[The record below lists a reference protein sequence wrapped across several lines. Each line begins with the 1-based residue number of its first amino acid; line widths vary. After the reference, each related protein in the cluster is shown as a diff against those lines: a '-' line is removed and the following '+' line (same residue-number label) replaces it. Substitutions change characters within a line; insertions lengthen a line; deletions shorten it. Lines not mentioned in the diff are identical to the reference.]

1 MYVCTHVCVCVYIY
15 ILCMY
20 IYDMYVHM
28 YPIYIDK
35 YMHEITIRE
44 KREGCGGICGSVLER
59 KWKEKCN

>member
-1 MYVCTHVCVCVYIY
+1 
-15 ILCMY
+15 MY

-44 KREGCGGICGSVLER
+44 KREGCGGICGRVWR
-59 KWKEKCN
+59 EKMEGRNVTKPQSEI

>member
-1 MYVCTHVCVCVYIY
+1 
-15 ILCMY
+15 
-20 IYDMYVHM
+20 MYVHM